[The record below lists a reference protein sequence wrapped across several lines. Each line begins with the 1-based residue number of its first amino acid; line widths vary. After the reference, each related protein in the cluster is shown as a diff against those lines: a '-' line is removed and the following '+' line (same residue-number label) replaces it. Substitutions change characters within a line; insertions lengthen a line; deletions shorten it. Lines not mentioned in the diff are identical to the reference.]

1 MDKEELEMLDE
12 RFVKRV
18 EYIEMVTSIKKDI
31 NSIKWILGIIA
42 AASISPIVESIIN
55 LVIK

>member
-18 EYIEMVTSIKKDI
+18 EYIEMITSIKKDI

-42 AASISPIVESIIN
+42 VASITPVVESLIN